1 MAFAKPRPIPLLF
14 FISAMIVTI
23 GLGTWQIQRLDWKQ
37 NIIDSIEKAK
47 IEAPLAS
54 LPPNETIAAHE
65 FARVA
70 LSGWWEKDIEFHVTP
85 RYFKEKLG
93 YHIFTPLRL
102 KDGRTVMVNR
112 GWVPA
117 DHKDIA
123 KRPESKAQGHT
134 SLVGMI
140 RVGADRNTFTPPSQA
155 EKNVWFGRDVEQ
167 MGEFAKLTNV
177 APVSVDLIAEQNPQ
191 ILPVPFNGEIKLY
204 NQHLSYIITWYGI
217 ALGVLVIFLVY
228 HYKREA

>member
-23 GLGTWQIQRLDWKQ
+23 GLGTWQIQRLHWKQ
-37 NIIDSIEKAK
+37 GIIDSIEKAK
-47 IEAPLAS
+47 VEEPLAT

-65 FARVA
+65 FARVK

-85 RYFKEKLG
+85 RYFKDKLG
-93 YHIFTPLRL
+93 YHIFAPLRL

-117 DHKDIA
+117 DHKDIS
-123 KRPESKAQGHT
+123 KRPESKAEGHT

-140 RVGADRNTFTPPSQA
+140 RVGADRNTFTPPSQV

-167 MGEFAKLTNV
+167 MGQAAKLKNV
-177 APVSVDLIAEQNPQ
+177 APVSVDLIGTQDAQ
-191 ILPVPFNGEIKLY
+191 ILPVPFDGEIKLY